1 MAKYYD
7 SEISAVSSVG
17 SLFVGMSLI
26 GGPITGGLIDKFGLR
41 PVCIS
46 GSVVLAI
53 GLALSPLSPNIP
65 VLIITQGLIGGFG
78 ASLLDFTVNIAPNY
92 YFETNNGLA
101 LGITRCGTGILH
113 NFIFHFLIFNL
124 PLNFYF

>member
-1 MAKYYD
+1 MIEYYD
-7 SEISAVSSVG
+7 SDISTVSLVG
-17 SLFVGMSLI
+17 SLFYGVRTICAPVTGVLI
-26 GGPITGGLIDKFGLR
+26 NKFGLR

-53 GLALSPLSPNIP
+53 GLALSPQSPNIP
-65 VLIITQGLIGGFG
+65 VLIIAQGLIGGFG

-113 NFIFHFLIFNL
+113 NYMISCFDF
-124 PLNFYF
+124 